1 MRHAV
6 VILVTASLIGLTGG
20 CQKDATYTETPL
32 EQAGDNAPAVRT
44 PPASTPAAN
53 SPPAHSAG
61 EPKTPDIRPA
71 EGSQRTLPPA
81 EPGATTPSTPE
92 QKTPVDQ
99 KPTETDADQT
109 IDVPPVVGGS
119 EEEPE

>member
-6 VILVTASLIGLTGG
+6 VILLTAGLIGLAGG

-44 PPASTPAAN
+44 PPASTPTAN
-53 SPPAHSAG
+53 SAG
-61 EPKTPDIRPA
+61 EPRTPDMQPA
-71 EGSQRTLPPA
+71 EGSQTTPPPA
-81 EPGATTPSTPE
+81 EPGAGTRSAPQ
-92 QKTPVDQ
+92 QKAPVDQ
-99 KPTETDADQT
+99 EASEADADQT

-119 EEEPE
+119 QKKSE